1 MSGGGKGGSTT
12 SQVQIPAWLES
23 AARQN
28 LARADRVAQLGYT
41 PYYGPDVAAMTPM
54 QIAAMQNT
62 NNAASAF
69 GMAAPTD
76 AMAGMPQAQTFAG
89 GVQGYSSA
97 PIYQQSVDALAAARP
112 GQYNAMQS
120 MFVDPMTGAQP
131 MAPFGSGVTYG
142 NAAAMPVAI
151 PAAMQREYGGRD
163 NYGAPIAGGGTRSLD
178 SIGSYAPGGV
188 NTRDPGSLGNRVAA
202 AVSGPQGKPTAADRP
217 VSRSSAAG
225 GGAGMG
231 GKK

>member
-54 QIAAMQNT
+54 QQAAMQNT
-62 NNAASAF
+62 NQAASAF

-76 AMAGMPQAQTFAG
+76 AMAGMPAPQTFAG

-97 PIYQQSVDALAAARP
+97 PLYQQSVDALRTNAP
-112 GQYNAMQS
+112 GQYNAMAQ
-120 MFVDPMTGAQP
+120 MFVDPLTGATP
-131 MAPFGSGVTYG
+131 LYPFG
-142 NAAAMPVAI
+142 A
-151 PAAMQREYGGRD
+151 GGRSAGPTVPRSPLD
-163 NYGAPIAGGGTRSLD
+163 LFNKGSGGG
-178 SIGSYAPGGV
+178 GSGY
-188 NTRDPGSLGNRVAA
+188 T
-202 AVSGPQGKPTAADRP
+202 PTAGTSGGYTGFYDMIN
-217 VSRSSAAG
+217 G
-225 GGAGMG
+225 GGAGASGSTFKGGPMSGTLNTVGVRPAGSGGSSSGMG
-231 GKK
+231 GGK